1 MGIDTRDRIL
11 AAAARL
17 FHEQGF
23 SGTSVAEI
31 LRESGVNSGS
41 LYHFFS
47 GKGALLVGVLDR
59 YLETLRPSLL
69 DRAES
74 ATRDPIERV
83 FALLELYRGMLVISD
98 VERGCPVGAL
108 ALEVRAEEAEARA
121 RIDEYFTRWIAGVR
135 GWLDRAGERLPSD
148 VDQDGLARL
157 ALAVVEGGTVQ
168 ARAARSLE
176 SFDRSVSAFRAYVAS
191 LSERASQEAF
201 ESGARVAYASP
212 STAEAGRTADMPA
225 AARDEGGPGGTGGRE
240 TVPRGDAQA
249 PAGDGSGWRSW

>member
-1 MGIDTRDRIL
+1 MGSETRDRIL

-41 LYHFFS
+41 LYHFFP

-59 YLETLRPSLL
+59 YLESLRPSLL

-74 ATRDPIERV
+74 ATRDPIERL

-98 VERGCPVGAL
+98 MERGCPVGAL

-121 RIDEYFTRWIAGVR
+121 RIDEYFARWIAGVR
-135 GWLDRAGERLPSD
+135 AWLDRAGDRLPPD
-148 VDQDGLARL
+148 VDRDALARL
-157 ALAVVEGGTVQ
+157 ALAVMQGGAVQ
-168 ARAARSLE
+168 ARAAGSLE
-176 SFDRSVSAFRAYVAS
+176 PFDRSVSAFRAYMAS
-191 LSERASQEAF
+191 LRERATHEAV
-201 ESGARVAYASP
+201 EPLTRVAAP
-212 STAEAGRTADMPA
+212 PPRGTEVPATTAGHRSSAPDGRPADVRAGRRPEEA
-225 AARDEGGPGGTGGRE
+225 E
-240 TVPRGDAQA
+240 A